1 MAHRTGVSSARSDRP
16 DADGSG
22 GASACADEPEPPDT
36 EPGRSVSE
44 RSASERGAA
53 LYVPVR
59 AGTVGCA
66 ARLFRTPLG
75 ERTAVGFTSAD
86 RLARAL
92 GAGQVYVRLAAPA
105 LHALT
110 VPLGVALLTVDPVL
124 VAGPVRGATTGA
136 PVLFAATAAGVR

>member
-1 MAHRTGVSSARSDRP
+1 MADPTGVSSPRGDRP

-36 EPGRSVSE
+36 EPGRSA
-44 RSASERGAA
+44 SARGAA
-53 LYVPVR
+53 LYVPVQ

-75 ERTAVGFTSAD
+75 ERTAVGFTSAA

-92 GAGQVYVRLAAPA
+92 GAGQAYVRLAAPA
-105 LHALT
+105 LRALT